1 MWTANLSTKGPS
13 GAAALCLAMVSVT
26 IAGCG
31 FSLNQA
37 AIIKMSAIEATGNN
51 LRVTQTMQFKTEA
64 PVIWAVNGIPGG
76 NADIGTISSAGLY
89 TAPTIVPLP
98 NNQVTIGSSA
108 DIYPSSKGSYGV
120 SVLNPIPIVTTI
132 TPGSFSEGMAQI
144 VVNGSAFVY
153 GAQILWKGVVVP
165 TTYISGTQLVAVI
178 TENTPG
184 TYPVT
189 VVNPD
194 PGSASSKSVNA
205 LVQPGQVVIQLQP
218 SETSVRVNNTI
229 TITPTVTGSQ
239 DTALTWTVNG
249 VAGGNAQIGTI
260 SAKGVYTAPTVVPNP
275 NLVVVQA
282 TSVDNPNSV
291 TIVNVQVLNPVPI
304 LLNASPSTVNIGST
318 SVVLTG
324 GSFING
330 ATVLENGSPIPT
342 QFNSSTQL
350 TATVDPT
357 VAGPFDLQVLNPD
370 PGASVSADVVEQ
382 VPGMPPTPLVLPQ
395 DASRFLMQAT
405 FGGSEA
411 DINHLSTIGYNA
423 WFAEQFAIPN
433 TLHEAYAE
441 RQIMLNNQ
449 PACAPADATC
459 NQKLFLQTG
468 GDAYF
473 EQPFWSSALT
483 GKDALRKRVQYAL
496 SELFVISSQDA
507 IVGQMPRGVAN
518 YYDMLGNDAFTNY
531 RQLLQDVTL
540 SPMMGIYLSILANDK
555 GDANRDPDENYAR
568 EVMQLLT
575 IGLNQLNP
583 DGSTQ
588 VDGSGNPI
596 PTYGLND
603 VVGMAKIFTGFSWN
617 MNGNTSDQAWSGYG
631 ASYAG
636 PDFGQ
641 DLLPLVPYPAHH
653 STDEKDFLG
662 VTVPAGASDPSGDLK
677 IALDTLF
684 NHPNTPIFVSKQL
697 IQHLVTSNPSPAYL
711 QRVAAV
717 FKDNGQG
724 VRGDMQAV
732 ITAILMDD
740 EARNTNSPTFT
751 SPNYGRVQEPM
762 LRFTHMARAFTAESR
777 SGAFDIG
784 STEDPA
790 YGFAEMAS
798 RAPSV
803 FNWFAPGYIPAGTTI
818 EQAGLTAPEMEI
830 TDVTTVIGY
839 LNSMQAAVSGG
850 YGNNNDLYM
859 TLATETALANNPDAL
874 LDRVNLLLLAGN
886 MSSTL
891 RSQILAAVNAIS
903 VPAGG
908 DADAI
913 NNALLARAQ
922 TAIFLT
928 VASSEYTAQR

>member
-1 MWTANLSTKGPS
+1 MWTANVSTKWQS
-13 GAAALCLAMVSVT
+13 STAALCLAMVTVT
-26 IAGCG
+26 TAGCG
-31 FSLNQA
+31 FSINEA
-37 AIIKMSAIEATGNN
+37 AVEKLSAIQATANN

-64 PVIWAVNGIPGG
+64 PVTWSVNGIPGG
-76 NADIGTISSAGLY
+76 NADIGTISSTGLY
-89 TAPTIVPLP
+89 TAPAIVPLP

-108 DIYPSSKGSYGV
+108 EIYPSKGSYGV

-153 GAQILWKGVVVP
+153 GAQILWNGVVVP

-178 TENTPG
+178 TENIPG

-249 VAGGNAQIGTI
+249 IAGGNAQIGTI
-260 SAKGVYTAPTVVPNP
+260 NAKGVYTAPAVVPNP

-282 TSVDNPNSV
+282 TSVDNPNSI

-304 LLNASPSTVNIGST
+304 LLTATPSTVNIGSST
-318 SVVLTG
+318 VVLTG
-324 GSFING
+324 ASFING
-330 ATVLENGSPIPT
+330 ATVLENGAPIPT
-342 QFNSSTQL
+342 QFNSGTQL

-357 VAGPFDLQVLNPD
+357 IAGPFDLQVSNPN
-370 PGASVSADVVEQ
+370 PGSAVSADVVEQ
-382 VPGMPPTPLVLPQ
+382 VPGNPPTPLVEPA

-423 WFAEQFAIPN
+423 WFAEQLAIPN
-433 TLHEAYAE
+433 TLHEPYAE
-441 RQIMLNNQ
+441 RQIILNTQ
-449 PACAPADATC
+449 PACAPGDATC
-459 NQKLFLQTG
+459 NQTLFLQTY
-468 GDAYF
+468 GDQYF
-473 EQPFWSSALT
+473 EQPFWNTALT
-483 GKDALRKRVQYAL
+483 GKDALRKRVQFAL

-507 IVGQMPRGVAN
+507 VVGQMPRGVAN
-518 YYDMLGNDAFTNY
+518 YYDMLGNDAFGNF

-540 SPMMGIYLSILANDK
+540 SPMMGIYLSTLANE
-555 GDANRDPDENYAR
+555 GNSTVEPDENYAR
-568 EVMQLLT
+568 EVMQLFT
-575 IGLNQLNP
+575 IGLWQLNP
-583 DGSTQ
+583 DGTQ
-588 VDGSGNPI
+588 QLDGSGNPV
-596 PTYGLND
+596 PTYSLND
-603 VVGMAKIFTGFSWN
+603 VVGIAKVFTGFSWN
-617 MNGNTSDQAWSGYG
+617 MGGNTSDQAWSGYG

-636 PDFGQ
+636 PGFGQ
-641 DLLPLVPYPAHH
+641 DLLPMTTYPTHH
-653 STDEKDFLG
+653 SAAEKDFLG
-662 VTVPAGASDPSGDLK
+662 VTIPAGSTDPAGDLK

-684 NHPNTPIFVSKQL
+684 NHPNTPPFICKQL
-697 IQHLVTSNPSPAYL
+697 IQRLVTSNPSPAYV

-717 FKDNGQG
+717 FQDDGQG

-740 EARNTNSPTFT
+740 EARNTTSPTYT

-762 LRFTHMARAFTAESR
+762 LRFSHMARAFTAESL

-790 YGFAEMAS
+790 YGLAEMAS
-798 RAPSV
+798 RSPTV
-803 FNWFAPGYIPAGTTI
+803 FNWFAPGYVPAGTSI
-818 EQAGLTAPEMEI
+818 EQAGLNAPEMEI
-830 TDVTTVIGY
+830 TDVTTVMGY
-839 LNSMQAAVSGG
+839 LNTMQAAVSGG
-850 YGNNNDLYM
+850 YGNNSDLYM
-859 TLATETALANNPDAL
+859 TFVTEIGLANTPQQL
-874 LDRVNLLLLAGN
+874 LDRVNMLLLGGQ

-891 RSQILAAVNAIS
+891 SSQILAAINAIP

-908 DADAI
+908 DPTSI

-922 TAIFLT
+922 TAVFLT
-928 VASSEYTAQR
+928 VASPEYTAQR

>member
-1 MWTANLSTKGPS
+1 MWTANLSTKRQS
-13 GAAALCLAMVSVT
+13 GAAALCLAMVSIT

-64 PVIWAVNGIPGG
+64 PVIWSVNGIPGG
-76 NADIGTISSAGLY
+76 NADIGTISGTGFY
-89 TAPTIVPLP
+89 TAPAIVPLP

-132 TPGSFSEGMAQI
+132 TPGSFSEGNAQI

-153 GAQILWKGVVVP
+153 GAQILWNGQAVP

-249 VAGGNAQIGTI
+249 VAGGNTQIGTI
-260 SAKGVYTAPTVVPNP
+260 NAKGVYTAPAVVPNP

-318 SVVLTG
+318 SVVLAG
-324 GSFING
+324 ESFING
-330 ATVLENGSPIPT
+330 ASVLENGSPIPT

-370 PGASVSADVVEQ
+370 PGGSVSADVVEQ
-382 VPGMPPTPLVLPQ
+382 VPGTPPAPLVLPQ

-411 DINHLSTIGYNA
+411 DINHLSAIGYNA

-433 TLHEAYAE
+433 TLHEPYAE

-449 PACAPADATC
+449 PACAATDATC

-468 GDAYF
+468 GDPYF

-483 GKDALRKRVQYAL
+483 GKDALRKRVQFAL

-507 IVGQMPRGVAN
+507 IVGQMPRGVAG

-588 VDGSGNPI
+588 VDGSGNPV

-636 PDFGQ
+636 PGYGQ

-662 VTVPAGASDPSGDLK
+662 VTVPAGGSDPSGDLK

-697 IQHLVTSNPSPAYL
+697 IQRLVTSNPSPAYL

-751 SPNYGRVQEPM
+751 SPNYGRVQEP
-762 LRFTHMARAFTAESR
+762 LVRFAHMARAFTAESR
-777 SGAFDIG
+777 SGAFDVG

-798 RAPSV
+798 RAPSI

-839 LNSMQAAVSGG
+839 LNSMQAALSGG

-891 RSQILAAVNAIS
+891 RSQILAAVSAIS

-908 DADAI
+908 DANAI

-928 VASSEYTAQR
+928 VASSEYTAQH